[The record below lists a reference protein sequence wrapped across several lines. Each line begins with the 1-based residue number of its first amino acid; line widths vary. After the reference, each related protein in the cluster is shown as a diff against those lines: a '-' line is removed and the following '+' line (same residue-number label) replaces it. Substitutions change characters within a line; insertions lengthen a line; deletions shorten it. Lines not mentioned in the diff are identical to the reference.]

1 MPKGYVIFTVKVN
14 DQEAMGAYVQA
25 AMPTLFAA
33 GGTLA
38 VAGPPEEVLE
48 GEWHGDQTV
57 ILEFPSVE
65 SARGWYNSPEYK
77 SVAGQRH
84 AAAESNVVIVGGFE
98 MPAS

>member
-1 MPKGYVIFTVKVN
+1 MPKGYAIFTVKVS
-14 DQEAMGAYVQA
+14 DQQAMSAYAQA
-25 AMPTLFAA
+25 ARPSLLAA

-48 GEWHGDQTV
+48 GDWHGDQTV

-65 SARGWYNSPEYK
+65 AARGWYNSPEYQ
-77 SVAGQRH
+77 SVVGQRH